1 MTIIPVRHAKKLY
14 LPLLLLADEQEDM
27 IDKYL
32 ERGDMYVL
40 DDEGIKA
47 ECVVADEGCGIL
59 ELKNIAVCP
68 ESQRKGY
75 GKALID
81 FIERKYSGRFS
92 VLQVGTGDSPL
103 TIPFYEKC
111 GFARSHIVRDF
122 FITNYD
128 HPIYENDIQLRDM
141 VYLRK
146 PI

>member
-47 ECVVADEGCGIL
+47 ECVVTDEGCGIL
-59 ELKNIAVCP
+59 ELKSIAVCP

-75 GKALID
+75 GKRHSAQGHGLSAQTYLTPHTIKAKQKGLKLS
-81 FIERKYSGRFS
+81 FQAFLPG
-92 VLQVGTGDSPL
+92 GDKRDRTADL
-103 TIPFYEKC
+103 LN
-111 GFARSHIVRDF
+111 AIVRVF
-122 FITNYD
+122 KFRTNN
-128 HPIYENDIQLRDM
+128 HT
-141 VYLRK
+141 
-146 PI
+146 